1 MKRKAIGKKRRERR
15 RRMRAYALERIPRYH
30 VCSPRT
36 IHGTKRTRLETI
48 TVGGG
53 EGRGKENSEDY
64 EGRKRRRK
72 DGGESKREEEERWV
86 IIGEESGASRSITT
100 WHQANYRLLINMLTA
115 SFLLFPSFPLLFYTD
130 RREPQKLQA
139 PSTRRTAYRN
149 CFHKSNK
156 FLSCSLNDRF
166 LSSPP

>member
-1 MKRKAIGKKRRERR
+1 MKRKAIAKNGETRGKIRTYVRVVGTDTDTRMQPAYDTRYETNEIGNNNGRGRGGKEEREREFGGLR
-15 RRMRAYALERIPRYH
+15 R
-30 VCSPRT
+30 
-36 IHGTKRTRLETI
+36 K
-48 TVGGG
+48 
-53 EGRGKENSEDY
+53 
-64 EGRKRRRK
+64 KRRRK
-72 DGGESKREEEERWV
+72 NGGESKREEEERWV

-139 PSTRRTAYRN
+139 PSTRHTAYRN

-156 FLSCSLNDRF
+156 FLVVLYV
-166 LSSPP
+166 

>member
-1 MKRKAIGKKRRERR
+1 MKRKAIGRDVRRKMRTYAWSLERMDRYTYAARVYDTRYETDEIGNNNGRGRGGEEEEEGEEEREREFGGLRRKKR
-15 RRMRAYALERIPRYH
+15 
-30 VCSPRT
+30 
-36 IHGTKRTRLETI
+36 K
-48 TVGGG
+48 
-53 EGRGKENSEDY
+53 
-64 EGRKRRRK
+64 RK

-139 PSTRRTAYRN
+139 PSTRHTAYRD
-149 CFHKSNK
+149 CFHKSDK
-156 FLSCSLNDRF
+156 FLVVLYV
-166 LSSPP
+166 

>member
-53 EGRGKENSEDY
+53 RGEGKRIRRITKEGR
-64 EGRKRRRK
+64 EGGRMEEKVREKKRNV
-72 DGGESKREEEERWV
+72 GS
-86 IIGEESGASRSITT
+86 
-100 WHQANYRLLINMLTA
+100 
-115 SFLLFPSFPLLFYTD
+115 
-130 RREPQKLQA
+130 
-139 PSTRRTAYRN
+139 
-149 CFHKSNK
+149 
-156 FLSCSLNDRF
+156 
-166 LSSPP
+166 